1 MYLGQKIK
9 RQREKLLLS
18 QNDLATLVGVT
29 RQTVYY
35 WESGRRK
42 PSLTK
47 SRMLAS
53 ILQMGFGEFTRKDK
67 HGNYKR
73 ICDIEQNQCE

>member
-47 SRMLAS
+47 SRTLAK
-53 ILQMGFGEFTRKDK
+53 ILKMGFGEFTRKDK
-67 HGNYKR
+67 HGKFKR
-73 ICDIEQNQCE
+73 ICDTE

>member
-9 RQREKLLLS
+9 RQREKMLLS
-18 QNDLATLVGVT
+18 QSDLAAMLGVT

-42 PSLTK
+42 PSLNK
-47 SRMLAS
+47 SRILAA
-53 ILQMGFGEFTRKDK
+53 ILKMGYGEFTRKDK

-73 ICDIEQNQCE
+73 ICDIE

>member
-9 RQREKLLLS
+9 NQREKLLLS
-18 QNDLATLVGVT
+18 QNDLAIMVGVT

-42 PSLTK
+42 PSLNK
-47 SRMLAS
+47 SRMLAK
-53 ILQMGFGEFTRKDK
+53 ILKMGYGEFTRKDK

-73 ICDIEQNQCE
+73 ICDTE